1 MKPQSVHNVVF
12 KEGNRCIYFR
22 REREREKRSGFSS
35 VFLLH
40 QKFDKLSQN
49 FNKYEL
55 IDFRWEKIQNFPNF
69 FSEKLQ
75 NVLGEKKTLEEM
87 DHGMPSADITL
98 ILISWLLFWEL
109 VVCSHVESCGQP
121 LLVLILSD

>member
-1 MKPQSVHNVVF
+1 LTLLGGKSKILPIFFQKNHKVF
-12 KEGNRCIYFR
+12 
-22 REREREKRSGFSS
+22 
-35 VFLLH
+35 
-40 QKFDKLSQN
+40 
-49 FNKYEL
+49 
-55 IDFRWEKIQNFPNF
+55 W
-69 FSEKLQ
+69 
-75 NVLGEKKTLEEM
+75 GEEKTLAEI